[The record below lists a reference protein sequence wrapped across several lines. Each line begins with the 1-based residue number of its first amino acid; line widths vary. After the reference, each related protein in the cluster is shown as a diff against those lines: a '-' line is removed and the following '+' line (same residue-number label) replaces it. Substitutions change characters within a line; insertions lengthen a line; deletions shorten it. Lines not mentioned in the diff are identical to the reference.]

1 MPTAWEETWGTA
13 LGTGIQTVGGAGTN
27 TDIEWAISPDIL
39 PDGMTAYI
47 AYSPKPDGSG
57 ATDKSVGGD
66 KGTAV
71 NGSGYDFLLRSTGL
85 YDGLDIWAGYSEISQ
100 SAVAGSSQTGDRTA
114 HNFGATFAVGSVTL
128 GYQVSKDNLQNRTSG
143 TRHYDNEAYGVSF
156 QVNDDLALS
165 YGVHKSTRA
174 VMNAATADSELE
186 IESLQLSYTMGGA
199 SIKIAETSAD
209 NINYNNTGTTFDRD
223 GTTVALTLAF

>member
-1 MPTAWEETWGTA
+1 M
-13 LGTGIQTVGGAGTN
+13 
-27 TDIEWAISPDIL
+27 L

-71 NGSGYDFLLRSTGL
+71 NGSGYDILLRSTGL
-85 YDGLDIWAGYSEISQ
+85 YDGLDVWAGYSEISQ
-100 SAVAGSSQTGDRTA
+100 AQLATDGATGDRTG
-114 HNFGATFAVGSVTL
+114 HNIGATYAVGSVTL
-128 GYQVSKDNLQNRTSG
+128 GYQVSRDSVNARTSG
-143 TRHYDNEAYGVSF
+143 TRYYDNEAYGVSF
-156 QVNDDLALS
+156 SVNDNLALS
-165 YGVHKSTRA
+165 YGVHKSSRA
-174 VMNAATADSELE
+174 VENAATADVELE
-186 IESLQLSYTMGGA
+186 VTSLQLSYTMGGA